1 MKINN
6 KLNEIKV
13 GRIYHWDVSNTLSG
27 IHNGT
32 EKVKVLNI
40 QERINASP
48 LAEVQSIETKG
59 IFPTD
64 VSHLQL
70 DPEYLKTK
78 YNKLIHYYK
87 KNNPKMIFQHTSPVF
102 NKIKKYIIIG
112 NLPEVNCL
120 RCLDKNGEVHS
131 IEYAWFEDKGL
142 DLKRNDDFDREQQL
156 MMEEF
161 ADDFEYDY
169 YDRDDYISNEEIKDE
184 GYDYIPWDNDYL
196 GYDEDGHGLLLPN
209 LIRAN

>member
-13 GRIYHWDVSNTLSG
+13 GRIYHWDVLNTLSG

-32 EKVKVLNI
+32 TKVKVLKL

-59 IFPTD
+59 VFPTD
-64 VSHLQL
+64 IAHLQL
-70 DPEYLKTK
+70 DPDYLKAK
-78 YNKLIHYYK
+78 YNKLMRYYK
-87 KNNPKMIFQHTSPVF
+87 KNNPKMIFQHTSAIF
-102 NKIKKYIIIG
+102 DKTKKYVIIG
-112 NLPEVNCL
+112 NAPEVNIL
-120 RCLDKNGEVHS
+120 RCLDKNGKIHS
-131 IEYAWFEDKGL
+131 IGYDWFEGFSL
-142 DLKRNDDFDREQQL
+142 TRNEDYDREQEA

-169 YDRDDYISNEEIKDE
+169 YDRDDCVSDEEIEDE

-196 GYDEDGHGLLLPN
+196 GYDEDGSGLLLPPN
-209 LIRAN
+209 

>member
-1 MKINN
+1 MKTNN

-13 GRIYHWDVSNTLSG
+13 GRTYYWDVSNTLSG

-32 EKVKVLNI
+32 TKVIILNL

-48 LAEVQSIETKG
+48 LAEVQSVETKG
-59 IFPTD
+59 IFLTD
-64 VSHLQL
+64 IAHLQL

-87 KNNPKMIFQHTSPVF
+87 KNNPKMIYKHISPVF

-112 NLPEVNCL
+112 NFPEVNCL

-131 IEYAWFEDKGL
+131 IEYGWFEDKGL
-142 DLKRNDDFDREQQL
+142 DLKRNEDFDREQQL
-156 MMEEF
+156 MMEEY
-161 ADDFEYDY
+161 ADDFEYDH
-169 YDRDDYISNEEIKDE
+169 YDRDDYISDKEHEDE
-184 GYDYIPWDNDYL
+184 WYDYIPWDYDYV
-196 GYDEDGHGLLLPN
+196 GYDENGCGLLLPN
-209 LIRAN
+209 